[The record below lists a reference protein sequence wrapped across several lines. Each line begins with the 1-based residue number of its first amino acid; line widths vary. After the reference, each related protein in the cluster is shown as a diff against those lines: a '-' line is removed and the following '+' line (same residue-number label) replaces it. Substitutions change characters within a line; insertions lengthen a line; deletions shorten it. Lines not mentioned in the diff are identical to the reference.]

1 MSLSQYNVSLTSSAK
16 AQGTKLVIKII
27 RSLDSDRGSWLADT
41 VFKATLLG
49 QHDTI
54 RTQWVAIDEE
64 TCLKVTGTTL
74 RTANASS
81 TSRGKASSSTSGR
94 EAGTYPENLQSARKS
109 KASSS
114 SVERQ
119 GEGGTENK
127 DPSAFASGRLQQL
140 EGQFAARRNAR
151 AAAAKSKPPTT
162 TVRTD
167 AGQERELD
175 AENQNANAID
185 DSESERARARPPY
198 PSVQAQEDEER
209 EENELHFLRA
219 ELERTAVMTRIRA
232 FEFSQRLMSVPV
244 TQNTDKHHRGLYGLR
259 EGDVVE
265 NLINAEYGK
274 QRVFQ
279 HPVSGREET
288 QTEREVRMILYNMI
302 ITSLQNFKSM
312 YTGELVGDN
321 YAIVRNVMKFG
332 APNSM
337 KMKIDL
343 TKRLGNYSK
352 KPEQGYQEYELGLRT
367 VVDELATVGNPVSSD
382 DVTLRL
388 IAGMMSDKR
397 YDKESK
403 EASDYAEPYSVCNNV
418 YLQRAMALGNITSKR
433 KEKAE
438 EANAADEPDKKGGDG
453 RRGRGGK
460 GGKGG
465 KEKRDRGPKGG
476 RGGKRPCTAYLTGDC
491 TWGKDCYFEHI
502 SIDDLKKQKKKT
514 KKKKKKDDKSDD
526 QKTDES
532 NGSDSEGQTREKKK
546 TKKKTK
552 KHKKGDKNKSDQKV
566 DQLCFQYQEKG
577 SCHRGDSCKFSHDV
591 AHQSEESQESNMV
604 VLVDGSDDD
613 NSHSSTDTS
622 SSTDISGSS
631 STDTDTS
638 ADESSDTETESI
650 LSQTV
655 IKESGIKSQ
664 RSPIRGGSKG
674 GRTVSSK
681 NPNAPKPCTLDSDVC
696 RKWLSEGE
704 CFDTKCQYLHPVDR
718 MFDTPVW
725 SKRLARK
732 EGQDGVSHSHHGPGR
747 AHPL

>member
-74 RTANASS
+74 KTANASS
-81 TSRGKASSSTSGR
+81 TSRGKTSSSTSGR
-94 EAGTYPENLQSARKS
+94 EAGMYPENLQSARKS

-114 SVERQ
+114 SAERQ

-198 PSVQAQEDEER
+198 PSVKAEEDEER

-219 ELERTAVMTRIRA
+219 ELERAEVMARIRE

-288 QTEREVRMILYNMI
+288 QTERY
-302 ITSLQNFKSM
+302 
-312 YTGELVGDN
+312 G
-321 YAIVRNVMKFG
+321 
-332 APNSM
+332 
-337 KMKIDL
+337 
-343 TKRLGNYSK
+343 
-352 KPEQGYQEYELGLRT
+352 
-367 VVDELATVGNPVSSD
+367 
-382 DVTLRL
+382 
-388 IAGMMSDKR
+388 
-397 YDKESK
+397 
-403 EASDYAEPYSVCNNV
+403 
-418 YLQRAMALGNITSKR
+418 
-433 KEKAE
+433 
-438 EANAADEPDKKGGDG
+438 
-453 RRGRGGK
+453 
-460 GGKGG
+460 
-465 KEKRDRGPKGG
+465 
-476 RGGKRPCTAYLTGDC
+476 
-491 TWGKDCYFEHI
+491 
-502 SIDDLKKQKKKT
+502 
-514 KKKKKKDDKSDD
+514 
-526 QKTDES
+526 
-532 NGSDSEGQTREKKK
+532 
-546 TKKKTK
+546 
-552 KHKKGDKNKSDQKV
+552 
-566 DQLCFQYQEKG
+566 
-577 SCHRGDSCKFSHDV
+577 
-591 AHQSEESQESNMV
+591 
-604 VLVDGSDDD
+604 
-613 NSHSSTDTS
+613 
-622 SSTDISGSS
+622 
-631 STDTDTS
+631 
-638 ADESSDTETESI
+638 
-650 LSQTV
+650 
-655 IKESGIKSQ
+655 
-664 RSPIRGGSKG
+664 
-674 GRTVSSK
+674 
-681 NPNAPKPCTLDSDVC
+681 
-696 RKWLSEGE
+696 
-704 CFDTKCQYLHPVDR
+704 
-718 MFDTPVW
+718 
-725 SKRLARK
+725 
-732 EGQDGVSHSHHGPGR
+732 
-747 AHPL
+747 